1 MDYGFL
7 LTAYQ
12 GLVGPV
18 EGKDIGGSLELLW
31 KGWGGVFVV
40 MLLIYL
46 LIVVLNKATKNKG

>member
-1 MDYGFL
+1 MNYGFL

-18 EGKDIGGSLELLW
+18 DGENIGRSLELLW

-46 LIVVLNKATKNKG
+46 VIAILNRATKNKE

>member
-18 EGKDIGGSLELLW
+18 EGVNINKSFGLMGKGMGGI
-31 KGWGGVFVV
+31 FVV

-46 LIVVLNKATKNKG
+46 VIVILNKTTKKEK